1 MQLDKYVRSFANGR
15 LRIRHPALVG
25 LSADEY
31 KTIETMV
38 LTVEGIT
45 SVQLNPSLGSAL
57 LLWDPLRLDAET
69 LKGHLQNWLVMV
81 DGANEVADEASDP
94 AQKPERCSLEECAN
108 EVLAPAKKLGQTA
121 LDRAAKMLV
130 PEVKIPSVLDA
141 WHKIASCWDWVR
153 LQWLRWF
160 STKPV
165 TAIWAGVLPLSCC
178 CICGNIA
185 AFFRQQVGLCRD
197 LGRRSLPLLPWCW
210 GLWPSWPCR

>member
-130 PEVKIPSVLDA
+130 PEVKN
-141 WHKIASCWDWVR
+141 
-153 LQWLRWF
+153 
-160 STKPV
+160 TKR
-165 TAIWAGVLPLSCC
+165 ARRMAQNRIMLGLGPLSCC

>member
-69 LKGHLQNWLVMV
+69 LKDH
-81 DGANEVADEASDP
+81 
-94 AQKPERCSLEECAN
+94 C
-108 EVLAPAKKLGQTA
+108 
-121 LDRAAKMLV
+121 
-130 PEVKIPSVLDA
+130 KIGS
-141 WHKIASCWDWVR
+141 
-153 LQWLRWF
+153 
-160 STKPV
+160 
-165 TAIWAGVLPLSCC
+165 
-178 CICGNIA
+178 
-185 AFFRQQVGLCRD
+185 
-197 LGRRSLPLLPWCW
+197 
-210 GLWPSWPCR
+210 

>member
-81 DGANEVADEASDP
+81 GGENEVADEASDP

-130 PEVKIPSVLDA
+130 PEVKDTKRAQNRIMLGLGSASV
-141 WHKIASCWDWVR
+141 ASLVFNKTGHGYLGWG
-153 LQWLRWF
+153 F
-160 STKPV
+160 
-165 TAIWAGVLPLSCC
+165 
-178 CICGNIA
+178 A
-185 AFFRQQVGLCRD
+185 AFVLLHLWQH
-197 LGRRSLPLLPWCW
+197 RRVL
-210 GLWPSWPCR
+210 

>member
-130 PEVKIPSVLDA
+130 PEVKNTKRARRMAQNRICLLYTSPSPRDA
-141 WHKIASCWDWVR
+141 
-153 LQWLRWF
+153 
-160 STKPV
+160 
-165 TAIWAGVLPLSCC
+165 
-178 CICGNIA
+178 
-185 AFFRQQVGLCRD
+185 
-197 LGRRSLPLLPWCW
+197 
-210 GLWPSWPCR
+210 

>member
-69 LKGHLQNWLVMV
+69 LKDHLQNWLVMV
-81 DGANEVADEASDP
+81 DGENEVADEANDP
-94 AQKPERCSLEECAN
+94 APKPERCSLAECAN
-108 EVLAPAKKLGQTA
+108 EVLGPAKKLGRTA
-121 LDRAAKMLV
+121 LDGAAKMLV
-130 PEVKIPSVLDA
+130 PEVKNTKRARRMAQNRIMLGLGSASV
-141 WHKIASCWDWVR
+141 ASLV
-153 LQWLRWF
+153 
-160 STKPV
+160 STKLV

-210 GLWPSWPCR
+210 GLWPLWPCR

>member
-31 KTIETMV
+31 KTIETIV

-81 DGANEVADEASDP
+81 DGANEV
-94 AQKPERCSLEECAN
+94 
-108 EVLAPAKKLGQTA
+108 LAPAKKLGQTA

-130 PEVKIPSVLDA
+130 PEVKNTKRARRMAQNRIMLGLGSASV
-141 WHKIASCWDWVR
+141 ASLVFNKTGHGYLGWG
-153 LQWLRWF
+153 F
-160 STKPV
+160 
-165 TAIWAGVLPLSCC
+165 
-178 CICGNIA
+178 A
-185 AFFRQQVGLCRD
+185 AFVLLHLWQH
-197 LGRRSLPLLPWCW
+197 RRVL
-210 GLWPSWPCR
+210 